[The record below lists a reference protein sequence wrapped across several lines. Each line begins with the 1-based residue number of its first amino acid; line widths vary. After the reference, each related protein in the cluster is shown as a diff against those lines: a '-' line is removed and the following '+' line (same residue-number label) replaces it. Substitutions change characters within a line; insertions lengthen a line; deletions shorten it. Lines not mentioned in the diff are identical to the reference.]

1 MHHRWMKKKSSAGKT
16 RLDKYWYV
24 YKHYNIP
31 ISSNRT
37 KSTKDSPKASRM
49 VIPYPDHP
57 LFGNDHLP
65 LKSSDEGTY
74 PREG

>member
-16 RLDKYWYV
+16 RLDKYWYD
-24 YKHYNIP
+24 YEHNSLP
-31 ISSNRT
+31 IYSNRT
-37 KSTKDSPKASRM
+37 KSTKEPPKASRL

-57 LFGNDHLP
+57 LFSKNFFP
-65 LKSSDEGTY
+65 LKSSVEGSN